1 MNRGCERSGGD
12 RSHPFFTEQRLSKT
26 LLFQGLSS
34 KIETNKTGER
44 AQGGLMTF
52 DQIIIIDLGS
62 QTNQLISR
70 RIRDFGVYSELK
82 DPSITADELK
92 KIEGLKGI
100 ILSGGPNSV
109 NDEGLIEIDESI
121 FDLGIPILGICY
133 GMQWITKHF
142 GGVVEPCEK
151 REYGSTRL
159 KIKRPSLLFQDIP
172 AESIVWMSHKEHVTK
187 IPEKFDVI
195 AASASCPFAAFS
207 HQEKKIYGVQF
218 HPEVRNTVFGQD
230 LLKNFLFAVCEA
242 KKNWTMENYIDR
254 EVERIRKT
262 VGKSEVILG
271 LSGGVDSSVAA
282 SLIDKAIGKQL
293 TCIFV
298 DHGLLRQN
306 EADKVMSVYADH
318 FQLNVIKIDAKKTF
332 LEALKGITDPEDKRK
347 AIGKT
352 FIDVFEEA
360 TKERPNATFLAQG
373 TLYTD
378 RIESGT
384 KTAHTIK
391 SHHNVGGLPA
401 RMRLKLI
408 EPLSMLF
415 KDEVRELGLR
425 LGLPKDVVSR
435 QPFPGP
441 GLAIRII
448 GAVTEEKLKIVS
460 ASDAILHEEIE
471 RAGLKE
477 HIWQYFTVL
486 TPVKTVGVM
495 GDQRTYDHVLVIRA
509 VTSIDGM
516 TADWAH
522 IPYDVLSL
530 LSTRMINE
538 IEGINRVVYDITS
551 KPPGTIE
558 WE

>member
-1 MNRGCERSGGD
+1 
-12 RSHPFFTEQRLSKT
+12 
-26 LLFQGLSS
+26 
-34 KIETNKTGER
+34 
-44 AQGGLMTF
+44 MTF
-52 DQIIIIDLGS
+52 DKIIIIDLGS

-82 DPSITADELK
+82 DPGITADELTQ
-92 KIEGLKGI
+92 IEGLKGI

-109 NDEGLIEIDESI
+109 NDETSITIDDAI
-121 FDLGIPILGICY
+121 FDLGVPILGICY
-133 GMQWITKHF
+133 GMQLLTKRF
-142 GGVVEPCEK
+142 GGVVGPSEK

-159 KIKRPSLLFQDIP
+159 KRTRPSLLFHDIP
-172 AESIVWMSHKEHVTK
+172 DESVVWMSHTEHVTRM
-187 IPEKFDVI
+187 PEDFDVI
-195 AASASCPFAAFS
+195 ASSASCPFAAFA
-207 HQEKKIYGVQF
+207 HRENRFYGVQF
-218 HPEVRNTVFGQD
+218 HPEVRHTEFGLD
-230 LLKNFLFAVCEA
+230 LLKNFLFSVCEA
-242 KKNWTMENYIDR
+242 KKNWTMENYIES

-282 SLIDKAIGKQL
+282 SLIDKAIGEQL

-306 EADKVMSVYADH
+306 ESDNVMDVYRDH
-318 FQLNVIKIDAKKTF
+318 FQLNVIRIDAKKIF
-332 LEALKGITDPEDKRK
+332 LDALKGITDPEQKRK

-391 SHHNVGGLPA
+391 SHHNVGGLPE
-401 RMRLKLI
+401 RMNLKLI
-408 EPLSMLF
+408 EPLRMLF
-415 KDEVRELGLR
+415 KDEVRELGLK

-448 GAVTEEKLKIVS
+448 GEVTEEKLKIVS

-495 GDQRTYDHVLVIRA
+495 GDKRTYDHVLVIRA

-522 IPYDVLSL
+522 IPYDVLGL
-530 LSTRMINE
+530 LSNRMINE
-538 IEGINRVVYDITS
+538 IEGINRIVYDITS